1 MPTLDADSLLSDPA
15 PLWFDHA
22 SLRLEPGADA
32 PDDTQPAGLAGPS
45 LADQHLQAALA
56 SLAATTAGH
65 PVGRLVG
72 SLVGQPGGRPAL
84 AVVPPPAADPLAQAL
99 PWLVRHLGVAA
110 AVEAAVGPVHED
122 RPLPSDDVLPALRR
136 IGFEAHL
143 QRRTLASF
151 AKADL
156 PAVLLLHSGDSC
168 VLTARWQDAQGQAQC
183 SVVLPG
189 PQPDE
194 FSSAEAEIDA
204 EYSGV
209 ALVVSAPRPPFAS
222 ALARARAASA
232 SASASA
238 SAIAPASAAA
248 LPGTLPQ
255 ADALVALAAA
265 VQGAQRLRGVASAA
279 GDDGVHSEQS
289 AGGSLARP
297 AASAPQWLGQPGRP
311 GQRVEP
317 MLGDPAA
324 PGQAGVAD
332 DPAAPLNLRFMQ
344 GDRRMVRPGLAIQ
357 RIGQAGRGLLRLAV
371 WAGRGVGRCG
381 RALQRAG
388 LWAGPWASQALAT
401 ARRCGGRLARPAL
414 WSLLLRPWQRLLQ
427 ARRLRQAR
435 VALAGKNLPLPV
447 GQPAPAAA
455 VLARRVAAS
464 GLLRAI
470 PAACGRAWTLLAQPL
485 AGLPGLAAGSVLCLW
500 VGAPQAWAGMVSG
513 SSLQAL
519 RVAPSLLRSAF
530 RADLDQ
536 AALALADQVLADQ
549 ALATL
554 QAAKQ
559 YQDCQAGQPGVSQAL
574 PAEPGLVTTGLPLRV
589 ARPAAAERG
598 RCAARLGPQAPP
610 MLAAR
615 PAHRGRSGPRRA
627 RHACR

>member
-32 PDDTQPAGLAGPS
+32 PDDTQPADLAGPS

-56 SLAATTAGH
+56 SLAVTTAGH
-65 PVGRLVG
+65 PVGR
-72 SLVGQPGGRPAL
+72 LVGQPGGRPAL

-232 SASASA
+232 SASA
-238 SAIAPASAAA
+238 IAPASAAVQ
-248 LPGTLPQ
+248 PRTLPQ

-279 GDDGVHSEQS
+279 IDDGVHSEQS

-297 AASAPQWLGQPGRP
+297 AASAQQWLGQPGRP

-324 PGQAGVAD
+324 PGQAGIAD

-414 WSLLLRPWQRLLQ
+414 WPLLLRPWQRLQQ

-435 VALAGKNLPLPV
+435 VALAGKDLPLPV

-470 PAACGRAWTLLAQPL
+470 PAACGRAWALLAQPL

-536 AALALADQVLADQ
+536 AALALADQ
-549 ALATL
+549 ALASL

-559 YQDCQAGQPGVSQAL
+559 HQVCQAGQPEISQPQ
-574 PAEPGLVTTGLPLRV
+574 PAEPGLAAAALPLRV

-598 RCAARLGPQAPP
+598 RCAARLGPPTSP
-610 MLAAR
+610 VLAAR
-615 PAHRGRSGPRRA
+615 PAHRGRSGLRRA
-627 RHACR
+627 RQACR

>member
-194 FSSAEAEIDA
+194 FSSAEAEIEA

-232 SASASA
+232 SAVS
-238 SAIAPASAAA
+238 PASAAA
-248 LPGTLPQ
+248 RPRTLPQ

-265 VQGAQRLRGVASAA
+265 VQGAQRLRGVASGA
-279 GDDGVHSEQS
+279 GDDSVHSEQS

-317 MLGDPAA
+317 MLGEPAA

-371 WAGRGVGRCG
+371 WVGRGVGRCG
-381 RALQRAG
+381 RALQRASR
-388 LWAGPWASQALAT
+388 WAGPWASQALAT

-414 WSLLLRPWQRLLQ
+414 WPLLLRLWQRLLQ
-427 ARRLRQAR
+427 ARHLRQAR
-435 VALAGKNLPLPV
+435 AALAGKGLPLPAA
-447 GQPAPAAA
+447 QPAPAAA

-470 PAACGRAWTLLAQPL
+470 PAACGRAWALLAQPL
-485 AGLPGLAAGSVLCLW
+485 VGLPGLAVGSVLCLW
-500 VGAPQAWAGMVSG
+500 VGAPLAWAGMVSG

-519 RVAPSLLRSAF
+519 RVAPSMLRTAL

-536 AALALADQVLADQ
+536 AGLALADQVLADQ
-549 ALATL
+549 ARAAL
-554 QAAKQ
+554 QAAKPR
-559 YQDCQAGQPGVSQAL
+559 DEGQAGQPEISQPQ
-574 PAEPGLVTTGLPLRV
+574 PAEPGLAAAALPLRV

-598 RCAARLGPQAPP
+598 RCAARLGPPASPV
-610 MLAAR
+610 LAAR

>member
-32 PDDTQPAGLAGPS
+32 PDDAQPAGLAGPS

-56 SLAATTAGH
+56 SLAVTTAGH
-65 PVGRLVG
+65 PVGR
-72 SLVGQPGGRPAL
+72 LVGQPGGRPAL

-232 SASASA
+232 SASA
-238 SAIAPASAAA
+238 IAPASAAA
-248 LPGTLPQ
+248 LPRTLPQ

-279 GDDGVHSEQS
+279 IDDGVHSEQS
-289 AGGSLARP
+289 AGASLARP
-297 AASAPQWLGQPGRP
+297 AASAQQWLGQPGRP

-324 PGQAGVAD
+324 PGQAGIAD

-371 WAGRGVGRCG
+371 WAGRAVGRCG
-381 RALQRAG
+381 RALQWASRR
-388 LWAGPWASQALAT
+388 AGPWASQALAT

-414 WSLLLRPWQRLLQ
+414 WPLLLRPWQRLLQ

-435 VALAGKNLPLPV
+435 VALAGKDLPLPV

-470 PAACGRAWTLLAQPL
+470 PAACGRAWALLAQPL
-485 AGLPGLAAGSVLCLW
+485 AGLPGLAVGSVLCLW
-500 VGAPQAWAGMVSG
+500 VGAPQAWAGIVSG

-536 AALALADQVLADQ
+536 AALALADQ
-549 ALATL
+549 ALASL

-559 YQDCQAGQPGVSQAL
+559 HQVCQAGQPEISQPQ
-574 PAEPGLVTTGLPLRV
+574 PAEPGLAAAALPLRV

-598 RCAARLGPQAPP
+598 RCAARLGPPTSP
-610 MLAAR
+610 VLAAR